1 VILGPQSDWFSQKS
15 IETLC
20 SETYYVGI
28 SSDRM
33 AYRMEGLPVHPYVQ
47 REMLSQAISFGSIQV
62 PPSGE
67 LIVAMAD
74 CQTTGGYPK
83 IGLVISAD
91 LHLLGQLGPGDWLE
105 FDVCDRPAARQA
117 LFDLENMMVSF

>member
-1 VILGPQSDWFSQKS
+1 MFDAPDHTTKIIKNHIGADCLA
-15 IETLC
+15 C
-20 SETYYVGI
+20 SYTDEDEQFV
-28 SSDRM
+28 
-33 AYRMEGLPVHPYVQ
+33 
-47 REMLSQAISFGSIQV
+47 QAINYASINGTEIILASKIAKDINRI
-62 PPSGE
+62 PPDY
-67 LIVAMAD
+67 IVRPTEKIMD
-74 CQTTGGYPK
+74 INPK